1 MSTLSEQGKKTNS
14 KFSMKIW
21 KRPCSKLGSS
31 DGGERMSLDEG
42 ENCPG
47 VGKHTT
53 TTRITEQCGTQGRK
67 AHKCCLQLEGPRQ

>member
-1 MSTLSEQGKKTNS
+1 MSTLSGQGKKTNS

-47 VGKHTT
+47 WANTQPQQESQSSVGRRAEKHTNAV
-53 TTRITEQCGTQGRK
+53 CS
-67 AHKCCLQLEGPRQ
+67 